1 LSFDISVNE
10 RKWSA
15 CSYLRATAESMRFRL
30 DEQTQ
35 MPHDGAPR
43 STSAYFNSDEIEKFN
58 KELIYTKLMKI
69 LEDTL

>member
-1 LSFDISVNE
+1 
-10 RKWSA
+10 
-15 CSYLRATAESMRFRL
+15 MRFRL